1 MTIAITGAT
10 GHLGRLVVES
20 LLARGADA
28 GELVAVVRDPAK
40 AADLAAKGVQVRAAD
55 YADRGALEAALAGV
69 DKLLLISG
77 SEVGQRLPQHTN
89 VIEAAKAA
97 GVGFVA
103 YTSVLGAADSPLS
116 LAHEHKATEE
126 VLAASGIDHA
136 LLRNGWYWENYT
148 IDLAGTIERGVLA
161 GAAGDGRVAAAARTD
176 YAEAAAAV
184 LLADGQSGK
193 VYELGGDERLTLAE
207 LAGEISA
214 AAGKTV
220 VYQDLSEEQFGAA
233 LESAGLPA
241 VYAGMLANS
250 DAGIKAGALDTTS
263 GDLRTL
269 IGRPSTPVAEVLRRS
284 APVRG

>member
-1 MTIAITGAT
+1 MTIAITGPT

-28 GELVAVVRDPAK
+28 GDLVAVVRDPGK

-55 YADRGALEAALAGV
+55 YTDRAALESALTGV
-69 DKLLLISG
+69 DKLLLISS

-89 VIEAAKAA
+89 VIEAAKTA
-97 GVGFVA
+97 GVAFVA
-103 YTSVLGAADSPLS
+103 YTSVLDAANSALT
-116 LAHEHKATEE
+116 LAQEHKATEE
-126 VLAASGIDHA
+126 VLAASGIEHA

-148 IDLAGTIERGVLA
+148 TDLAGTIERGVLA
-161 GAAGDGRVAAAARTD
+161 GAAGDGRVAAAARAD
-176 YAEAAAAV
+176 YAEAAAVV
-184 LLADGQSGK
+184 LLTDGQAGK

-207 LAGEISA
+207 LAAKISD

-220 VYQDLSEEQFGAA
+220 VYQDLSEDQFGAA

-263 GDLRTL
+263 GDLQTL
-269 IGRPSTPVAEVLRRS
+269 IGRSSTPVVEVLRRS